1 MLQLILNYKI
11 IEQQIS
17 RLEIVHKIL
26 NMSNEGSILTT
37 NQCLFWLRIWH
48 IVI

>member
-17 RLEIVHKIL
+17 RQNVHKIL